1 MALDDYVEK
10 DSIDLDQFYEP
21 AVDELRSGDNL
32 YGIPLTVD
40 TRIIFYNKDLLEEAG
55 VDPASITDWNSLE
68 EAAVKLTKMGWQC
81 SGAVWL
87 LHERR
92 RLVQ

>member
-55 VDPASITDWNSLE
+55 VDPASITDWTAWKRQL
-68 EAAVKLTKMGWQC
+68 
-81 SGAVWL
+81 
-87 LHERR
+87 
-92 RLVQ
+92 